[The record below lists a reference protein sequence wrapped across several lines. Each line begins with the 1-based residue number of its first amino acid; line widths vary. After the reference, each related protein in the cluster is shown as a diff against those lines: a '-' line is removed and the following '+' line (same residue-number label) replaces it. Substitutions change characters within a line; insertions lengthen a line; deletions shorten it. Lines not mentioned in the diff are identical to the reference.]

1 MRPAW
6 PPPPGKAGRTEV
18 PRRASSCSLENRGTV
33 DHDPLMTRRLIPLPA
48 GGPARE
54 ALRRKGQFWTPA
66 WLADVMVRWVLA
78 DGPARLFDPAV
89 GPGTFL
95 TAARR
100 AGFRGG
106 FAGFEPDGRVLEQG
120 ASGLSPADRA
130 GIVAADFLAATPEG
144 REHAIVSNPPYIRHH
159 RLDPERKQALAAVA
173 EGFLGFALD
182 GRTGLH
188 VHFLLRC
195 LALLAPGGRLAF
207 LLPADVFEG
216 VSAEPLWRAISGRFR
231 LEAVIA
237 FGPEAAPFPG
247 VDTNA
252 LVVLISHCAP
262 SASLAWLRASA
273 PEPGEILAALG
284 ASSPRGAVGGTQ
296 VWVRDRDEAITTGL
310 SRPARPEGAAFV
322 RLGELARVVRGV
334 ATGANDFFF
343 LTASRAAELGLDR
356 QFLHRGV
363 GRTRDCLKNTL
374 TTADLDALDRAGRA
388 TWLLRLEREAASDL
402 PTSLR
407 AYLEGAERLGIPD
420 RHLLAA
426 RRPWY
431 RMERRPPPPILFAY
445 LGRRNCRF
453 VLNEASAIP
462 LTAFLCLYPL
472 DGRPGQIKSLWQAL
486 NHATTQSNLAYV
498 GKSYGRGAIK
508 VEPRQLERLEVPIHV
523 LEEVGWQHDGPERLA
538 AS

>member
-1 MRPAW
+1 
-6 PPPPGKAGRTEV
+6 
-18 PRRASSCSLENRGTV
+18 
-33 DHDPLMTRRLIPLPA
+33 MTRRPVTLPS

-78 DGPARLFDPAV
+78 DQPARLFDPAV

-100 AGFRGG
+100 AGFRGA
-106 FAGFEPDGRVLEQG
+106 FAGFEPDREVLEG
-120 ASGLSPADRA
+120 APSGLSTGDRA
-130 GIVAADFLAATPEG
+130 GIIAADFLAATPGG
-144 REHAIVSNPPYIRHH
+144 RETAIVSNPPYIRHH
-159 RLDPERKQALAAVA
+159 RLDPERKQALAGVS
-173 EGFLGFALD
+173 EKFLGFALD

-216 VSAEPLWRAISGRFR
+216 VSAEPLWREISSRFR
-231 LEAVIA
+231 LEAVIT
-237 FGPEAAPFPG
+237 FEPGAAPFPG

-252 LVVLISHCAP
+252 LVVLLSHRPPA
-262 SASLAWLRASA
+262 ASLAWLRV
-273 PEPGEILAALG
+273 PEPDPEEILAALD
-284 ASSPRGAVGGTQ
+284 APSAARAAGGTQ
-296 VWVRDRDEAITTGL
+296 VRIRDREEAITTGL
-310 SRPARPEGAAFV
+310 SRPPRPERAASL

-343 LTASRAAELGLDR
+343 LTADRAAELGLDR

-363 GRTRDCLKNTL
+363 GRTRDCLTNTL
-374 TTADLDALDRAGRA
+374 TTADLDALDLAGRA
-388 TWLLRLEREAASDL
+388 TWLLRLEREAGSDL
-402 PTSLR
+402 PAALR

-462 LTAFLCLYPL
+462 LTAFLCLYPE

-486 NHATTQSNLAYV
+486 NHPTTQSNLAYV

-523 LEEVGWQHDGPERLA
+523 LEEAGWRRDGPERLA
-538 AS
+538 TS